1 MKVPTQV
8 RTFSLCFLLVRL
20 TFVGF
25 LVLSGHPQAG
35 LELGYKPALVA
46 DFPVS
51 LLYLIAPNT
60 GAYVAAIVGPIW
72 WFFLPIVGWWL
83 IWGRSNKSNRDG
95 L

>member
-8 RTFSLCFLLVRL
+8 WVFSRFFFLARL

-51 LLYLIAPNT
+51 LLYLIAPKA
-60 GAYVAAIVGPIW
+60 GPYVAAIVGPIW

-83 IWGRSNKSNRDG
+83 IWGRSNRPNRDAI
-95 L
+95 